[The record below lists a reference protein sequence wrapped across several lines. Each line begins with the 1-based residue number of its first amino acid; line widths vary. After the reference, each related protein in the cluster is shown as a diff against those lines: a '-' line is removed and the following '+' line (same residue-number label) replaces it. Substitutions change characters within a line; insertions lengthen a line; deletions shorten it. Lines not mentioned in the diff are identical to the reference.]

1 VKQQL
6 QRQQEQQQ
14 QDQQAVASEKY
25 SKQQYSN
32 SGRSDSYDRPVNVRN
47 QNTNHRRSNTE
58 RSRGS
63 PRRSTNNAQNN
74 SDDVMFSVMATQPPP
89 PPNRSFKSTSSK
101 FTTLSND
108 LHGNPSWFSG
118 EAYQPN
124 PEYNKSNNA
133 NMNAAGRNDNEYNNN
148 PGELY
153 VGMYVDKNNDDSTVS
168 TMSTM
173 STSRTN
179 LSHPSTVSSN
189 KSERSNQSTSSRDKN
204 SNKSRSSSK
213 ASDDVKDV
221 TTIIPQTDE
230 VTVVYTSIQGSQSL
244 WKSCPDDMIEA
255 HDVYDIILRR
265 CFEDHN
271 GYEISSTDDESS
283 LFQLVFQNTIDA
295 VAFALDVQ
303 IKLYEST
310 SWPEGIMN
318 QDDAKYEPALKFRG
332 LRVRIGM
339 HCGSLGTQTNRS
351 TGRSEYE
358 YVDEVV
364 DIAEA
369 LQGLCHGG
377 QILTTSELWNSVC
390 GTIEGTGKSLNK
402 PQVMDLGEHFL
413 FEVQSP
419 NNDGSMKKV
428 SKRVLQLV
436 PHGISFDFEA
446 ARGRI
451 VNESSK
457 VTIKNAENVRGRLFP
472 PIVSKKQLSTSF
484 LNAPYRN
491 GRVTL
496 CIVKA
501 VGINEMDPN
510 NNSAYNLKILSKHV
524 KKQLLTLKPP
534 GYECNAENGQWL
546 IAFDCMMN
554 GVTFGLQLKS
564 SLRELPSLGDINN
577 DSLFKVA
584 IITGSFESMS
594 PNSKTGK
601 AEYTGSIVE
610 RTNLVATNCEV
621 GQICVGI
628 QDGAA
633 DPPDFG
639 ISVKV
644 ELCHQIKV
652 PGMKNSLAVFSC
664 KKRNIDMPYA

>member
-1 VKQQL
+1 MSRKQNNNMSSVTHNATAQQANNNRSTKKGLWNKLRRNNATALSKSADASQLSQAARQFHHHLSRSQTAGPALNVDNNNYGRNNAAGGGSNLDVDELKRQHLERARYNLMKQQL
-6 QRQQEQQQ
+6 QRQQQQQ
-14 QDQQAVASEKY
+14 QQQQAVASEKY
-25 SKQQYSN
+25 TNQQYSN
-32 SGRSDSYDRPVNVRN
+32 SCRSDSYDRPADSRN

-63 PRRSTNNAQNN
+63 PRRSTNAQNN
-74 SDDVMFSVMATQPPP
+74 SDDMVFSVMATQPPP

-124 PEYNKSNNA
+124 PEYNRNNNA
-133 NMNAAGRNDNEYNNN
+133 NMNAAGRNDNEYNN
-148 PGELY
+148 PGKVY

-189 KSERSNQSTSSRDKN
+189 KSERSNQFTSSSRDKN
-204 SNKSRSSSK
+204 SNKSRSSSR
-213 ASDDVKDV
+213 ASDDIKDV
-221 TTIIPQTDE
+221 TPIIPQRDE

-283 LFQLVFQNTIDA
+283 LFQIVFQNTIDA

-339 HCGSLGTQTNRS
+339 HCGSLGTRTNHS

-358 YVDEVV
+358 YVGEVV
-364 DIAEA
+364 DIAKS
-369 LQGLCHGG
+369 LQVLCHGG

-390 GTIEGTGKSLNK
+390 GTIEGTGKSLKN

-428 SKRVLQLV
+428 CKRVLQLV
-436 PHGISFDFEA
+436 PRGISFDFGA

-451 VNESSK
+451 VNESSE
-457 VTIKNAENVRGRLFP
+457 VIIKNAENVRGRLFP
-472 PIVSKKQLSTSF
+472 PIVSKKQVSNMVSSC
-484 LNAPYRN
+484 Y
-491 GRVTL
+491 
-496 CIVKA
+496 KA
-501 VGINEMDPN
+501 
-510 NNSAYNLKILSKHV
+510 Y
-524 KKQLLTLKPP
+524 
-534 GYECNAENGQWL
+534 
-546 IAFDCMMN
+546 F
-554 GVTFGLQLKS
+554 
-564 SLRELPSLGDINN
+564 
-577 DSLFKVA
+577 
-584 IITGSFESMS
+584 
-594 PNSKTGK
+594 
-601 AEYTGSIVE
+601 
-610 RTNLVATNCEV
+610 
-621 GQICVGI
+621 
-628 QDGAA
+628 
-633 DPPDFG
+633 
-639 ISVKV
+639 
-644 ELCHQIKV
+644 
-652 PGMKNSLAVFSC
+652 
-664 KKRNIDMPYA
+664 